1 MASLTQQIKSA
12 AKTANSRIRR
22 SGGKY
27 KAEGAGALNS
37 GYFATGSAKL
47 TSAQKRERLRDLR
60 RFIKE
65 TDTPQTRT
73 ARRTREKRAKGILE
87 PTKKPKPPR
96 TRPEL
101 TQRDIA
107 GWSRKQLVE
116 MIRREGKTANSRLD
130 RIYQSGNENL
140 LPSIYRTRGKFSLAT
155 ADLTENE
162 LQLKFLQ
169 IREFLS
175 HDFTLQGLK
184 DSKNVM
190 MERMGFN
197 EDDEDVFQDSISM
210 IDELVQMGL
219 NRRYL
224 ESNALTVSEYIREG
238 LDARQIYDIM
248 LDGFEDWKEAQKRSH
263 EAWTA
268 RHGKKRFR

>member
-1 MASLTQQIKSA
+1 MANLAQQIKSA

-27 KAEGAGALNS
+27 KAEGAGALSS
-37 GYFATGSAKL
+37 GYFTTGSAKL
-47 TSAQKRERLRDLR
+47 TTAQKRERLRDLR

-65 TDTPQTRT
+65 TDTPQTKT

-96 TRPEL
+96 TRSEL
-101 TQRDIA
+101 TQRDIV
-107 GWSRKQLVE
+107 GWSRKQLIE
-116 MIRREGKTANSRLD
+116 MIRREGKTANSRLE

-140 LPSIYRTRGKFSLAT
+140 LPSVYRTRGKFSLAT

-184 DSKNVM
+184 DRKSVM
-190 MERMGFN
+190 MERMGFDE
-197 EDDEDVFQDSISM
+197 EDDGEFQGTLEM
-210 IDELVQMGL
+210 IDDLVQKGL

-224 ESNALTVSEYIREG
+224 ESNALTISEYAREG
-238 LDARQIYDIM
+238 LDAREIYDLM
-248 LDGFEDWKEAQKRSH
+248 LSGFEDWKEEQKR
-263 EAWTA
+263 EQERWMV
-268 RHGKKRFR
+268 RHRKKRF

>member
-1 MASLTQQIKSA
+1 MASLAQQIKSA

-27 KAEGAGALNS
+27 KAEGAGALSS
-37 GYFATGSAKL
+37 GYFTTGSAKL
-47 TSAQKRERLRDLR
+47 TTAQKRERLRDLR

-65 TDTPQTRT
+65 SDTPQTKA
-73 ARRTREKRAKGILE
+73 ARRTREKKAKGIFE
-87 PTKKPKPPR
+87 SPKKPKPPR

-107 GWSRKQLVE
+107 GWSRNQLVE

-130 RIYQSGNENL
+130 RIFQTGNETL

-184 DSKNVM
+184 DSKSVM
-190 MERMGFN
+190 MERMGFDEE
-197 EDDEDVFQDSISM
+197 EDEEFQDTLEV
-210 IDELVQMGL
+210 IDDLVQKGL
-219 NRRYL
+219 SRRYL
-224 ESNALTVSEYIREG
+224 ESNALTISEYAREG
-238 LDARQIYDIM
+238 LDAREIYDLM
-248 LDGFEDWKEAQKRSH
+248 LSGFEDWKEEQKR
-263 EAWTA
+263 EQERWTA
-268 RHGKKRFR
+268 RHRKKRF

>member
-1 MASLTQQIKSA
+1 MASLAQQIKSA

-27 KAEGAGALNS
+27 SAEGAGALNS

-47 TSAQKRERLRDLR
+47 TTAQKRERLRDLR

-65 TDTPQTRT
+65 TDTPQTKT
-73 ARRTREKRAKGILE
+73 ARRTREKKAKGFFE
-87 PTKKPKPPR
+87 SPKKPKPPR

-107 GWSRKQLVE
+107 GWSRKQLIE
-116 MIRREGKTANSRLD
+116 MIRREGKTANSRLE

-140 LPSIYRTRGKFSLAT
+140 LPSVYRTRGKFSLAT

-184 DSKNVM
+184 DSKSVM
-190 MERMGFN
+190 MERMGFDEE
-197 EDDEDVFQDSISM
+197 EDEGFRDALEM
-210 IDELVQMGL
+210 IDDLVQRGL

-224 ESNALTVSEYIREG
+224 ESNALTIAEYAREG
-238 LDARQIYDIM
+238 LDAREIYDLM
-248 LDGFEDWKEAQKRSH
+248 LRGFEDWKEGQKREQERWSSQH
-263 EAWTA
+263 
-268 RHGKKRFR
+268 RKKRF

>member
-1 MASLTQQIKSA
+1 MASLAQQIKSA

-27 KAEGAGALNS
+27 NAEGAGALNS

-47 TSAQKRERLRDLR
+47 TTAQKRERLRNLR

-65 TDTPQTRT
+65 TDTLQTKA
-73 ARRTREKRAKGILE
+73 ARRMREKRAKGITST
-87 PTKKPKPPR
+87 PKKPKPPK
-96 TRPEL
+96 THPEL

-107 GWSRKQLVE
+107 GWSRKQLIE
-116 MIRREGKTANSRLD
+116 MIRREGKTANSRIA

-184 DSKNVM
+184 DRKSVM
-190 MERMGFN
+190 MERMGFDEEGN
-197 EDDEDVFQDSISM
+197 EEFQGTLEM
-210 IDELVQMGL
+210 IDDLAQKGL

-224 ESNALTVSEYIREG
+224 ESNALTISEYAREG
-238 LDARQIYDIM
+238 LDTREIYDLM
-248 LDGFEDWKEAQKRSH
+248 LSGFKDWKEEQKREQERWSS
-263 EAWTA
+263 
-268 RHGKKRFR
+268 RHRKKRF

>member
-1 MASLTQQIKSA
+1 MASLAQQIKSA

-27 KAEGAGALNS
+27 KAEGAGALDS

-47 TSAQKRERLRDLR
+47 TTAQKRERLRDLR

-65 TDTPQTRT
+65 TDTPQTKT
-73 ARRTREKRAKGILE
+73 ARRTREKRAKGIVE
-87 PTKKPKPPR
+87 SPKKPKPK

-101 TQRDIA
+101 TQRDIT
-107 GWSRKQLVE
+107 GWSRKQLIE
-116 MIRREGKTANSRLD
+116 MIRREGKTANSRLE

-140 LPSIYRTRGKFSLAT
+140 LPSVYRTRGKFSLAT

-184 DSKNVM
+184 DRKSVM
-190 MERMGFN
+190 MERMGFDE
-197 EDDEDVFQDSISM
+197 EDDGEFQGTLEM
-210 IDELVQMGL
+210 IDDLVQKGL

-224 ESNALTVSEYIREG
+224 ESNALTISEYAREG
-238 LDARQIYDIM
+238 LDAREIYDLM
-248 LDGFEDWKEAQKRSH
+248 LSGFEDWKEEQKR
-263 EAWTA
+263 EQERWMV
-268 RHGKKRFR
+268 RHRKKRF